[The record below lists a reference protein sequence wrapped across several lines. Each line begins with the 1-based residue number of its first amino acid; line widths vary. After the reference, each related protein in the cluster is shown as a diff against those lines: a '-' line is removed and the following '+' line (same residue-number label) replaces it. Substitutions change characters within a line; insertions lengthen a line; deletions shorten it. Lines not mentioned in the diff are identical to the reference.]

1 MKKSLALL
9 AVLGVLQ
16 VACSTDTP
24 KSQNADTTKSSAT
37 QTKVVDDTQQS
48 DNTQTTDTTTSQSL
62 DHTQTPEFKQMVAE
76 IRVKL
81 QKDEKRV
88 FEDFA
93 FLALSQCFDIML
105 PYTYSMANMH
115 NNGFNAGNEIFP
127 RLMTVD
133 NLEKELIAFH
143 EKNFPKK
150 DYYSF
155 FEIVK
160 SCQDFYHIDN
170 PLLKEK
176 YYEIINNPKYL
187 ADWQETREDN

>member
-24 KSQNADTTKSSAT
+24 KSQNTDTTKSSIT
-37 QTKVVDDTQQS
+37 QIKASNNIQQPQVNNNS
-48 DNTQTTDTTTSQSL
+48 RNTDYVQS
-62 DHTQTPEFKQMVAE
+62 PEFQEMVAK
-76 IRVKL
+76 IKTRL
-81 QKDEKRV
+81 QKEEKEV
-88 FEDFA
+88 FEQFA
-93 FLALSQCFDIML
+93 FLGLSQCFDMTL
-105 PYTYSMANMH
+105 PYSGSMGNMYA
-115 NNGFNAGNEIFP
+115 NGFNAGSEIFP
-127 RLMTVD
+127 RLITFD
-133 NLEKELIAFH
+133 DLEKELIAFH